1 MINFQMCK
9 KKQKK
14 KTTTLKSKLKCF
26 KIIFSA
32 GDATVRLWPF
42 MNVDDVNEV
51 APIVL
56 PQEGKE
62 NENGRQALSRDV
74 TALDWNVSF
83 LLFLLD
89 RKEGKKEGRVGRT
102 DGRTK
107 GRTKG
112 RTNERTKGR
121 TNEGRDE
128 RTNEGT
134 NEGT

>member
-1 MINFQMCK
+1 MCK

-107 GRTKG
+107 GRT
-112 RTNERTKGR
+112 NERTKGR